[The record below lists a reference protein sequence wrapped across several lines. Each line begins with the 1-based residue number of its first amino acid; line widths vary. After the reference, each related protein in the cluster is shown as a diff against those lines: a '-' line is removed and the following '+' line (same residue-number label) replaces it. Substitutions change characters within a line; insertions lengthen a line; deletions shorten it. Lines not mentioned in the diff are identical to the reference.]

1 MASIPNNI
9 VAKDSGGNV
18 KKLLLGDILSEYA
31 TKAEVQDLVSSSWP
45 TALADAEISL
55 QRPTIESA
63 VLPIPFTTSTV
74 KLSTYGY
81 DAEEPVYETEFELEE
96 RTLSSTTDAYRFSIS
111 GTASPFGVLSTQRCF
126 LVLSLGGMA
135 QLGSTAEYSES
146 GCRQSGAVGGNPII
160 LDWNSVV
167 LGEGGTYSFAY
178 RDTALADG
186 FGVFGVLNL
195 QRRTEYTGNI
205 HKYNFRLD
213 FTICANAA
221 WKQFRESTRLILSTK
236 DTLDAVEQSEVDL
249 SPLLY
254 PQISEISLQNHSTP
268 MEAAG
273 GVETFSE
280 TLSGSSSST
289 LKFDAYKGIV
299 MALEQKD
306 ELDAANDA
314 KVISIGLDLGSIIG
328 SGIVLDAQDDRLSVP
343 QFSSE
348 AAGIVPPS
356 IEDAILTSEGWKSF
370 NTLGIPRNIVPFL
383 GATESSNGENGL
395 VPAPTI
401 ADRGSFL
408 RGDGTWA
415 PSLETLAGEF
425 TCHWSRA
432 RKNVS
437 FGIGIYDRETGWRQ
451 TVLDFEA
458 ELRPN
463 ETEERTISLQTAPED
478 VHGLFACHPFDTD
491 IPIALEGRRNG
502 WVGDKTF
509 WRDNPNGAYTV
520 HFDDGSAVGAWIE
533 PVEYEVQ
540 VEIPADENDPDAES
554 QYVAE
559 TRYDA
564 VLHVKMYAPQ
574 AESPR
579 MAYIKIDDNVVV
591 RNDSAAAGEELELVA
606 TGEVSVCSLPT
617 PNSILYDTLANAVEP
632 ENPASQEGGSGGDGD
647 GDGEN
652 PDSVDSDEVQAVWI
666 ALLDQPQWID
676 GIKLQM
682 WIDNSYIRA
691 ATGSFDDSEWPEES
705 AGMELSIDYGI
716 GTEEI
721 DFSCLSNWLN
731 SRFAYI
737 QNAIQGGGASADI
750 FRGAT
755 AISSGK
761 PGLVPSA
768 TPQDVNKV
776 LTGGGI
782 WQDVSID
789 VFKGADEESGGD
801 RGLVPA
807 PTAAE
812 ADLFLKGDGTWGHPV
827 QNLDAVTSV
836 SLARASFGVD
846 KNLSTDYESS
856 LSNANALLQLSPQG
870 KIWIREGGVSTSG
883 DQGDTGV
890 AVQREGSEIHMGLF
904 WNDLDEES
912 GVTEYTESIQTDVL
926 SDGENTLVFTFNDGE
941 ASIEASVEFSE
952 SEGSLSILSLKT
964 YTHAQVDNVYGLTF
978 AKQNIID
985 GTESSQTIDL
995 SFTGATLSS
1004 SGTSGLVPCPS
1015 KNDYGKVLSAQGEWI
1030 PIDLSTL
1037 TCAGYQKADG
1047 NSGEPL
1053 HIIPSDSVLTALGK
1067 LEGYIHGTL
1076 LSDRYV
1082 SLASDQTI
1090 TGLKTFIK
1098 NIIGSSVALQNGTI
1112 DVSSASVFSKTVDDD
1127 IAFTFTGVPSGASAS
1142 FSLALEDGASH
1153 EITWP
1158 NNIVWPNGEP
1168 PELKEDGIDLLKFQT
1183 WDGGQTWHFVSG
1195 SVPVYE
1201 GATAQAP
1208 ARTGTVPPALSAE
1221 KDRFLKGDGTWAAAV
1236 TGVSGEYVLEGG
1248 RVVNSGT
1255 LDSSSYPVFTGTV
1268 MMRTE
1273 SLGTFAAADLN
1284 DQLVDALPVS
1294 PVPEGFIT
1302 SGAVYWSAPFDIM
1315 EHSSFYFDPNDP
1327 DYADAVFDG
1336 LQNTVFDNFSFYVY
1350 FNFGTG
1356 LPIRPYPVQPDD
1368 MDETLD
1374 KMRLSISSPIAF
1386 TAPAVGGTLTISD
1399 IQGITVET
1407 NYYTYSND
1415 DDPSYNGNFFDLY
1428 GGTVDFLVE
1437 RVSETVFRTGFRWTS
1452 PNDMASS
1459 AAVRITAESSD
1470 GTTADSDIPIP
1481 EYEGATTSSYGST
1494 GLVPAAAPAERDRF
1508 LRGDGEWAEVVMPSI
1523 YQGATASSAGTAGLV
1538 PSASSANRDKF
1549 LRGDGTWGSDIVVTE
1564 NMPTE
1569 DMQGSL
1575 FFYVE
1580 EEESGS
1586 EGGEGS
1592 GSSGS
1597 EGGSEGSGS

>member
-55 QRPTIESA
+55 RRPTIESA

-96 RTLSSTTDAYRFSIS
+96 RTLSSTTDAYKFSIS

-135 QLGSTAEYSES
+135 QFGSTAEYSES

-160 LDWNSVV
+160 LDWNDVV

-178 RDTALADG
+178 RDTAIADG

-213 FTICANAA
+213 FTVCANAA
-221 WKQFRESTRLILSTK
+221 WKQFRESIRLILSTK

-254 PQISEISLQNHSTP
+254 PQISEISLQNHSTQIQAVEED
-268 MEAAG
+268 EA
-273 GVETFSE
+273 FSE
-280 TLSGSSSST
+280 ALSESSPST
-289 LKFDAYKGIV
+289 LHFDAYKGIV
-299 MALEQKD
+299 MSLEQKD

-314 KVISIGLDLGSIIG
+314 KVISIGLDLDSLVG
-328 SGIVLDAQDDRLSVP
+328 SGIVLDAQDRLSVP

-356 IEDAILTSEGWKSF
+356 IEDAILTAEGWKSF
-370 NTLGIPRNIVPFL
+370 STLGIPRNIVPFL
-383 GATESSNGENGL
+383 GATESSNGESGL
-395 VPAPTI
+395 VPAPSI
-401 ADRGSFL
+401 ANRNSFL

-415 PSLETLAGEF
+415 PSLETLAGDF

-432 RKNVS
+432 KKSVS
-437 FGIGIYDRETGWRQ
+437 FGVGIFDKDTGWRL
-451 TVLDFEA
+451 TVLEFQS
-458 ELRPN
+458 ELRPD
-463 ETEERTISLQTAPED
+463 EAEEKTVSLQAAPAD
-478 VHGLFACHPFDTD
+478 VYGLFVCHPFDTV
-491 IPIALEGRRNG
+491 IPITFDSRRSN

-509 WRDNPNGAYTV
+509 WKDNPSGAYTV
-520 HFDDGSAVGAWIE
+520 HFDDGSAISAWIE
-533 PVEYEVQ
+533 SVEYEVQ
-540 VEIPADENDPDAES
+540 VEIPADENDPTSEP

-559 TRYDA
+559 TKYDA
-564 VLHVKMYAPQ
+564 ILHVKMYAPL

-579 MAYIKIDDNVVV
+579 MAYFKINDNVIV
-591 RNDSAAAGEELELVA
+591 RNDLAAAGEELEIVA
-606 TGEVSVCSLPT
+606 SGEVSVCSLPT
-617 PNSILYDTLANAVEP
+617 PTSILYDTPVNADADAS
-632 ENPASQEGGSGGDGD
+632 ENDASEGDGNS

-652 PDSVDSDEVQAVWI
+652 GEGNSGDSDASEAQAVWVV
-666 ALLDQPQWID
+666 LLNQPQWID
-676 GIKLQM
+676 GIKLQL
-682 WIDNSYIRA
+682 WQDNSYIRA
-691 ATGSFDDSEWPEES
+691 STASFNDAEWPEES
-705 AGMELSIDYGI
+705 AGMELSINYGI
-716 GTEEI
+716 GTEEV

-731 SRFAYI
+731 SRFAYF
-737 QNAIQGGGASADI
+737 QDAIQGNGASADV

-755 AISSGK
+755 SISSAK

-768 TPQDVNKV
+768 VPEDVDKV

-782 WQDVSID
+782 WKDVSIG
-789 VFKGADEESGGD
+789 VFKGADAENIGES
-801 RGLVPA
+801 GLVPA
-807 PTAAE
+807 PECT
-812 ADLFLKGDGTWGHPV
+812 DRDSFLKGNGTWGSPV
-827 QNLDAVTSV
+827 QNLDAIVSV
-836 SLARASFGVD
+836 SPVQTPHGSD
-846 KNLSTDYESS
+846 KNLVADYAS
-856 LSNANALLQLSPQG
+856 LLSDANDLLQVSPEG
-870 KIWIREGGVSTSG
+870 KIWISEDAVSASN
-883 DQGDTGV
+883 DQGGNGV
-890 AVQREGSEIHMGLF
+890 AVQREGSAVHIGLY
-904 WNDLDEES
+904 WNTLNGASDE
-912 GVTEYTESIQTDVL
+912 TEYTETIQTDSL
-926 SDGENTLVFTFNDGE
+926 SDGENTLVLLFNDGVD
-941 ASIEASVEFSE
+941 SIEAAVEYSE
-952 SEGSLSILSLKT
+952 SEGSMSILSLKT
-964 YTHAQVDNVYGLTF
+964 YTYTQVENVYGLAL
-978 AKQNIID
+978 AKKNIID
-985 GTESSQTIDL
+985 GTESSQILDL
-995 SFTGATLSS
+995 SFVGATPST
-1004 SGTSGLVPCPS
+1004 SGASGLVPCPS
-1015 KNDYGKVLSAQGEWI
+1015 KNDYGKVLSAQGDWI
-1030 PIDLSTL
+1030 SVDPSDLVCT
-1037 TCAGYQKADG
+1037 GYQRATG
-1047 NSGEPL
+1047 SSAEQFY
-1053 HIIPSDSVLTALGK
+1053 ISSSDSVLDALGK
-1067 LEGYIHGTL
+1067 LEGYIYSDL

-1090 TGLKTFIK
+1090 TGLKTFTK
-1098 NIIGSSVALQNGTI
+1098 NIIGSSAALQNGTI

-1208 ARTGTVPPALSAE
+1208 ARTGTVP
-1221 KDRFLKGDGTWAAAV
+1221 AA
-1236 TGVSGEYVLEGG
+1236 T
-1248 RVVNSGT
+1248 
-1255 LDSSSYPVFTGTV
+1255 
-1268 MMRTE
+1268 
-1273 SLGTFAAADLN
+1273 
-1284 DQLVDALPVS
+1284 
-1294 PVPEGFIT
+1294 
-1302 SGAVYWSAPFDIM
+1302 
-1315 EHSSFYFDPNDP
+1315 
-1327 DYADAVFDG
+1327 
-1336 LQNTVFDNFSFYVY
+1336 
-1350 FNFGTG
+1350 
-1356 LPIRPYPVQPDD
+1356 
-1368 MDETLD
+1368 
-1374 KMRLSISSPIAF
+1374 
-1386 TAPAVGGTLTISD
+1386 
-1399 IQGITVET
+1399 
-1407 NYYTYSND
+1407 
-1415 DDPSYNGNFFDLY
+1415 
-1428 GGTVDFLVE
+1428 
-1437 RVSETVFRTGFRWTS
+1437 
-1452 PNDMASS
+1452 
-1459 AAVRITAESSD
+1459 
-1470 GTTADSDIPIP
+1470 
-1481 EYEGATTSSYGST
+1481 
-1494 GLVPAAAPAERDRF
+1494 PAERDRF

-1538 PSASSANRDKF
+1538 PPASSANRDKF

-1586 EGGEGS
+1586 EGG
-1592 GSSGS
+1592 
-1597 EGGSEGSGS
+1597 SEGSGS